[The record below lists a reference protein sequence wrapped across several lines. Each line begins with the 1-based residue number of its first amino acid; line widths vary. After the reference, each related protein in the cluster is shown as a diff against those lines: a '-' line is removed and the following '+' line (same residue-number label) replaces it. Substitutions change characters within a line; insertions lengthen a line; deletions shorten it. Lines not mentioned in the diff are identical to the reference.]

1 MGVLRIQHGFVGSS
15 GTSQVVFMFLLIPC
29 CLTVDFRAP
38 PIFPNTPYLW
48 TWNAP
53 TDVCAEKFN
62 VSLDLSL
69 FSLVGSPRV
78 NVTGQN
84 ITLFYSDRLGYYP
97 YIEAKT
103 GKLVNGGLPQS
114 ASLPGHLEK
123 AKADISYYIPT
134 DHVGLAVID
143 WEEWRPTWVRN
154 WQAKDIYR
162 QQSIL
167 LVQEENA
174 QLNLTEATKTAKT
187 MFEKA
192 GKSFMLET
200 LKLGKSLK
208 PNHLWGFYLFPE
220 CYNHYKGSDYNG
232 SCYDIEKRRNDGLD
246 WLWNEST
253 ALYPAIHLNSKLKSS
268 PLAALFVRNR
278 VQEAIRV
285 SKVPSAESPLPIFTY
300 TRPVFSDKPSEYL
313 SQDDFVNTIGE
324 NIALGV
330 SGTIFWGT
338 SDLSSSMQTCTALDN
353 HMKTT
358 LNPYIINVTLAAKM
372 CSQVLCQEKGVC
384 TRKHWNSSDYL
395 HLNPKNFAIQTGEN
409 GKYTIHGQLTLED
422 LQQFPQKFYC
432 TCYANTSCE
441 ERDNI
446 KNIGAV
452 NVCVTNDICIDGFLN
467 SKPGDQPPGPSSS
480 TPPATV
486 SPCVHG
492 KHPKGCSKGRC
503 SGQTISNNAQE
514 GRQSVYRKNTSS
526 RLYIQNKIIKT
537 TPSSTSSVLIK
548 FPVYIVYVLISFLF
562 LYLIIYLA

>member
-15 GTSQVVFMFLLIPC
+15 GTSQVVFTFLLIPC

-38 PIFPNTPYLW
+38 PIFPNTPFLW
-48 TWNAP
+48 AWNAP

-167 LVQEENA
+167 LVQEENV
-174 QLNLTEATKTAKT
+174 QLNLTEATNMAKT

-232 SCYDIEKRRNDGLD
+232 SCYDIEKIRNDGLD

-268 PLAALFVRNR
+268 PLAGLFVRNR

-285 SKVPSAESPLPIFTY
+285 SKLPSAESPLPIFTY
-300 TRPVFSDKPSEYL
+300 TRPVFSDKLSEYL
-313 SQDDFVNTIGE
+313 SQQDLISTIGE
-324 NIALGV
+324 SAALGAAGFVIWGDMNLTSSEGNCTKVKQFV
-330 SGTIFWGT
+330 S
-338 SDLSSSMQTCTALDN
+338 SDLGR
-353 HMKTT
+353 
-358 LNPYIINVTLAAKM
+358 YIVNVTRAAEA
-372 CSQVLCQEKGVC
+372 CSLHLCRNNGRC
-384 TRKHWNSSDYL
+384 LRKVWKAPDYL
-395 HLNPKNFAIQTGEN
+395 HLNPASYYIEASEDGEFIVE
-409 GKYTIHGQLTLED
+409 GKASDTDLAVMAEKFSCQCCQGYEGADCREMKTADGYSGLSSFSGSLITLY
-422 LQQFPQKFYC
+422 P
-432 TCYANTSCE
+432 
-441 ERDNI
+441 
-446 KNIGAV
+446 
-452 NVCVTNDICIDGFLN
+452 
-467 SKPGDQPPGPSSS
+467 
-480 TPPATV
+480 
-486 SPCVHG
+486 
-492 KHPKGCSKGRC
+492 
-503 SGQTISNNAQE
+503 
-514 GRQSVYRKNTSS
+514 
-526 RLYIQNKIIKT
+526 
-537 TPSSTSSVLIK
+537 
-548 FPVYIVYVLISFLF
+548 LF
-562 LYLIIYLA
+562 LAGYQSIQL

>member
-15 GTSQVVFMFLLIPC
+15 GTSQVVFTFLLIPC

-38 PIFPNTPYLW
+38 PIFPNTPFLW
-48 TWNAP
+48 AWNAP

-62 VSLDLSL
+62 VSLDLRL

-114 ASLPGHLEK
+114 GSLPGHLEK

-167 LVQEENA
+167 LVQQENV
-174 QLNLTEATKTAKT
+174 QLNVTEATKTAKT

-208 PNHLWGFYLFPE
+208 PNHLWGFYLFPD

-232 SCYDIEKRRNDGLD
+232 SCYDIEKIRNDGLD

-253 ALYPAIHLNSKLKSS
+253 ALYPSVHLNSKLKSS

-285 SKVPSAESPLPIFTY
+285 SKLPSAESPLPIFTY

-313 SQDDFVNTIGE
+313 SQ
-324 NIALGV
+324 V
-330 SGTIFWGT
+330 SE
-338 SDLSSSMQTCTALDN
+338 SRHKA
-353 HMKTT
+353 
-358 LNPYIINVTLAAKM
+358 Y
-372 CSQVLCQEKGVC
+372 
-384 TRKHWNSSDYL
+384 
-395 HLNPKNFAIQTGEN
+395 
-409 GKYTIHGQLTLED
+409 
-422 LQQFPQKFYC
+422 
-432 TCYANTSCE
+432 
-441 ERDNI
+441 ER
-446 KNIGAV
+446 V
-452 NVCVTNDICIDGFLN
+452 STND
-467 SKPGDQPPGPSSS
+467 
-480 TPPATV
+480 V
-486 SPCVHG
+486 
-492 KHPKGCSKGRC
+492 
-503 SGQTISNNAQE
+503 
-514 GRQSVYRKNTSS
+514 
-526 RLYIQNKIIKT
+526 
-537 TPSSTSSVLIK
+537 
-548 FPVYIVYVLISFLF
+548 
-562 LYLIIYLA
+562 